1 MISRLKRQWKRLQS
15 GSAGWALG
23 DQAIASGV
31 TFLTGLLIARL
42 VGPEQFGVF
51 GLLMMVVLFFNSIQY
66 ALIVSPMLSIGPQ
79 LPEQDQRAFYAAQG
93 CAALLLIIVSTLLT
107 LAGSSV
113 LAAVE
118 PKWRIDGY
126 LMALTAAVACVQLH
140 EFYRRYFFAS
150 GEPKRAGASSMWRYS
165 LQGIGLVVLFVSE
178 VTDLN
183 VLFWLVAASALIGG
197 GLAHRHDRLVGFHFE
212 ALRRFR
218 ERTWITGRWIFG
230 STILQWLTG
239 NYFAVVAG
247 VVIGPIAVGALRA
260 VQQLLAPI
268 QIVTLAATNVIPVI
282 AAEKLKSGGV
292 REMNWFLLKVSVSG
306 GIVTAVIGVILTLGG
321 DFWLV
326 FLFGSKFS
334 GYGYLIPWL
343 SAALLLFYWELP
355 LQAGLRALEDTRAL
369 FYGYVFAAICSLISA
384 HWLIQAWGIEGA
396 AVGIMLSHVIFA
408 ASQLFGLHKA
418 CKNRVEGLTEA
429 TRCVASHS
437 EAAVKADPTNAD

>member
-1 MISRLKRQWKRLQS
+1 M
-15 GSAGWALG
+15 
-23 DQAIASGV
+23 
-31 TFLTGLLIARL
+31 
-42 VGPEQFGVF
+42 
-51 GLLMMVVLFFNSIQY
+51 
-66 ALIVSPMLSIGPQ
+66 
-79 LPEQDQRAFYAAQG
+79 
-93 CAALLLIIVSTLLT
+93 
-107 LAGSSV
+107 
-113 LAAVE
+113 
-118 PKWRIDGY
+118 
-126 LMALTAAVACVQLH
+126 
-140 EFYRRYFFAS
+140 
-150 GEPKRAGASSMWRYS
+150 
-165 LQGIGLVVLFVSE
+165 
-178 VTDLN
+178 
-183 VLFWLVAASALIGG
+183 VAASALIGG

-334 GYGYLIPWL
+334 GYSYLIPWL
-343 SAALLLFYWELP
+343 SALSFSSTGSYRCKRVSEPWRTRVPCFMDMSSLQSAASYLRIGLFKPGGLKALLL
-355 LQAGLRALEDTRAL
+355 GS
-369 FYGYVFAAICSLISA
+369 C
-384 HWLIQAWGIEGA
+384 
-396 AVGIMLSHVIFA
+396 
-408 ASQLFGLHKA
+408 
-418 CKNRVEGLTEA
+418 
-429 TRCVASHS
+429 
-437 EAAVKADPTNAD
+437 